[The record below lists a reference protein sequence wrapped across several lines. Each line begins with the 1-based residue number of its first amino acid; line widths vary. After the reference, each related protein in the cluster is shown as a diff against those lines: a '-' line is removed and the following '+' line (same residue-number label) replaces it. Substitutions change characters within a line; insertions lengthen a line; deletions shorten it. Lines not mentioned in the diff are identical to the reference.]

1 MKNYQAKIQFKD
13 VDGVVYSLLGD
24 DSLGVRFSDFQT
36 AQFLELTEDIEKLQ
50 EGVRDKIVAEAHYLV
65 SWLHRFPEIAF
76 LFGIFFSH
84 SSLIGFYYFIAAFLI
99 EIFRFRVFGAS
110 RLASFLCL
118 IWNRTKWPI
127 FLILCLVLW
136 PVNKILSLILV
147 IFLIG
152 QGMFMIISVALLF
165 LMRVIVGTLAY
176 YGLIIKD
183 RRHWILHTEGLALL
197 CVIDRWRMEL
207 LTPREA
213 LKFYPGSEK
222 DKDVEFYELHS
233 TKNFVRAYWNRP
245 ILNAVVF
252 FFWGMTVTEI
262 LMTVYLVIIRN
273 FMGAGFTLILAIL
286 SLTCFY
292 FTHNWA
298 LNYEKFKNQNI

>member
-13 VDGVVYSLLGD
+13 VNGVVYSLLGD

-50 EGVRDKIVAEAHYLV
+50 EGVRDKIVAEAHYLA
-65 SWLHRFPEIAF
+65 SWLHRFPEVAF
-76 LFGIFFSH
+76 LLGVFYSH
-84 SSLIGFYYFIAAFLI
+84 SVLIGFYCFIAAFLI
-99 EIFRFRVFGAS
+99 EIFRLRVFGAS

-118 IWNRTKWPI
+118 VWNRVKWPI
-127 FLILCLVLW
+127 FLLLCLILW
-136 PVNKILSLILV
+136 PANKVLSLILI

-152 QGMFMIISVALLF
+152 QGMFIIISGALLF

-207 LTPREA
+207 LTPKEA
-213 LKFYPGSEK
+213 LKFYPGNEK
-222 DKDVEFYELHS
+222 DKDVEFYELQS
-233 TKNFVRAYWNRP
+233 TKNFIRAYRNRP
-245 ILNAVVF
+245 VFNALVF
-252 FFWGMTVTEI
+252 FFWGMTIAETLI
-262 LMTVYLVIIRN
+262 TVYSVIIRN
-273 FMGAGFTLILAIL
+273 FIGAGLTLILAVL
-286 SLTCFY
+286 SLMLFY

-298 LNYEKFKNQNI
+298 LRH